1 MNRTLSHLHLGSG
14 FQDIQILKSL
24 SKELGSF
31 DLFLMPRSELTP
43 CLRKTRGNIE
53 LIEMW

>member
-31 DLFLMPRSELTP
+31 DLFLMPRSEFKENP
-43 CLRKTRGNIE
+43 
-53 LIEMW
+53 W